1 MKLPSLYGNFEF
13 LFNFQREKENILSVE
28 QAANEAGVAASKLLA
43 ASTGLSSQSEQL
55 KAEVNGFLGS
65 IRAA

>member
-1 MKLPSLYGNFEF
+1 VRGDARRHLITIIF
-13 LFNFQREKENILSVE
+13 R
-28 QAANEAGVAASKLLA
+28 NEAGIAASKLLE

-55 KAEVNGFLGS
+55 KIELDGFLGS